1 MNPSASTSNLM
12 SFVSRALV
20 ALLFILY
27 GIAKITG
34 FSGTVGY
41 ITSNNVPLP
50 EVAAVIAIL
59 VEVGLGLLL
68 LVGYQTRWVALA
80 MFLYVLVLP
89 FIFHSYWSV
98 PPAKVTLERLMFYKD
113 LAIAGGLLAFAT
125 WGAGGWSVDGMRARS
140 PASGAVSAA

>member
-1 MNPSASTSNLM
+1 MTPSTTTSNLM

-27 GIAKITG
+27 GFAKITG

-41 ITSNNVPLP
+41 ITSNNLPLP

-80 MFLYVLVLP
+80 MFLYVIVLP
-89 FIFHSYWSV
+89 FIFHAYWSV
-98 PPAKVTLERLMFYKD
+98 PPARMTMEKLMFYKD

-140 PASGAVSAA
+140 PASGVVSAA